1 MRCYLKVWILF
12 FLFSFS
18 IAYRPVL
25 LNAQSLPLC
34 LTIRNLSDDRSLYN
48 KPVRPGDTF
57 VYSYTHSLQK
67 LPIQEKFFISRDLN
81 IVLIESKVKSLAASG
96 PFPAPNEAIYLT
108 KEYAFIKTKRCFK
121 SLALRVAY
129 YYKQQIIFPGEVI
142 ELNQIATPGD
152 AIEIKIKRIYPESGN

>member
-57 VYSYTHSLQK
+57 VYGYTHSLQK

-96 PFPAPNEAIYLT
+96 PFPAPNEDIYLT
-108 KEYAFIKTKRCFK
+108 KEYAFIKTKRRFK
-121 SLALRVAY
+121 RVALRVAY

-152 AIEIKIKRIYPESGN
+152 AIEIKIKRIYPESN